1 MTDRVLVTGASGF
14 IGHHL
19 VRLLREGGHQVTCLV
34 RRTSAISDLEK
45 AGVAFAYGD
54 VTEPG
59 SLEAPIRKADIV
71 YHLAALTTAL
81 GPLEFEAANVGGFE
95 NVALACA
102 ATTSPPKLVVLS
114 SLAAAGPSPAD
125 RPTVET
131 DPSSPVSNYGRSKL
145 AGERAARAL
154 SDQVPTTIIRAPWVF
169 GERDR
174 DTYKIFR
181 MMRYN
186 LLLVPV
192 TSTNRYSIIHATDL
206 AAGLILA
213 ADKGER
219 ATPDSEGTGAGLYYI
234 AGDAQPTYRQ
244 IGLAIGHALGKEDP
258 MVLNVPKLVAVG
270 VAAVLES
277 GAGLLRV
284 TPNIV
289 NLDKARE
296 GHAGSWACSPAK
308 ARKQLGFVAG
318 ASFPERLVQTAQWYA
333 SEGRL

>member
-19 VRLLREGGHQVTCLV
+19 VRLLQEGGHQVTCLV

-59 SLEAPIRKADIV
+59 SVEAPIRKADIV

-81 GPLEFEAANVGGFE
+81 GPLEFEAVNVGGVK
-95 NVALACA
+95 NVAQACA
-102 ATTSPPKLVVLS
+102 SIPSPPSLVVLS

-131 DPSSPVSNYGRSKL
+131 DPPRPVSNYGRSKL

-154 SDQVPTTIIRAPWVF
+154 SDQVPTTIVRAPWVF

-181 MMRYN
+181 MMRYG

-192 TSTNRYSIIHATDL
+192 TSTNRYSIIHAADL
-206 AAGLILA
+206 ATGLILA
-213 ADKGER
+213 AGKGER
-219 ATPDSEGTGAGLYYI
+219 ATPDGEDAGAGLYYI

-244 IGLAIGHALGKEDP
+244 IGLAIGHALGKENP
-258 MVLNVPKLVAVG
+258 IVLNVPKLVAVG
-270 VAAVLES
+270 VAAVLEA
-277 GAGLLRV
+277 GAQLLRV
-284 TPNIV
+284 TPDIV

-296 GHAGSWACSPAK
+296 GYAGSWACSPVK
-308 ARKQLGFVAG
+308 AREQLGFVAG
-318 ASFPERLVQTAQWYA
+318 GSFPGRLSQTAEWYT
-333 SEGRL
+333 SKGWL